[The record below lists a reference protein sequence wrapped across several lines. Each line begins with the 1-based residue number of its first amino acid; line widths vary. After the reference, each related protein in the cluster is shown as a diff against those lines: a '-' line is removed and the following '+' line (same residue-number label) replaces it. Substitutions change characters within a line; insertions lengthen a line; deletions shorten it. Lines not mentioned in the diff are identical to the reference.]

1 MIIPNLRDLEIII
14 INNHKNINRKKEE
27 KKKEIEKRKVTKT
40 SRKTI
45 QIKVIYRK
53 RNQIK
58 K

>member
-14 INNHKNINRKKEE
+14 INNHKNINRKKE